1 MNDSYYALDER
12 TAIEYARACAP
23 IHALLPPDE
32 PLLCEEIGDGNLN
45 LIFRIVSARDR
56 ARSVIIK
63 QALPYVRLVGESW
76 PLSPERARIESDAL
90 TLQAQ
95 LCPDLVP
102 QLYHYEPT
110 LYLTVMQDLRDAL
123 IMRKGL
129 IEGQRYPNFA
139 EQIAEFL
146 AQTLFKTSD
155 LFLDSA
161 AKKQAVIRFTNPEL
175 CKLTEDVIFTE
186 PYLADAPNNRHNP
199 LIDPARIAALR
210 ANADVLREVR
220 WLKWAFMTRAEALIH
235 GDLHTGSIMVTPEH
249 AWVIDPE
256 FAFYGPIGFDIGAVL
271 GNLVI
276 AYAAQPGHNPDQ
288 QQHAAY
294 QDYLLQTL
302 AEVWQRFA
310 TRFDALWCAH
320 DPAAPTAFRQSFMLA
335 LLRDSIGF
343 AACKMIRRVLG
354 VAHVIDLEQIADPAQ
369 RARAETWVL
378 IIAERLLLERA
389 SIADIAALLATIREC
404 NVGDGG

>member
-1 MNDSYYALDER
+1 MNDGYYALDER
-12 TAIEYARACAP
+12 TAIDYARACVP
-23 IHALLPPDE
+23 IHALLPPAE

-45 LIFRIVSARDR
+45 LIFRIVSAHDR
-56 ARSVIIK
+56 AKSVIIK

-90 TLQAQ
+90 ALEAQ
-95 LCPDLVP
+95 LCPGLVP
-102 QLYHYEPT
+102 QLYHYDPK
-110 LYLTVMQDLRDAL
+110 LYLTVMEDLREAV

-129 IEGQRYPNFA
+129 IAGQRYPHFA
-139 EQIAEFL
+139 AQIAEFL

-161 AKKQAVIRFTNPEL
+161 AKKQAVTRFTNPEL

-210 ANADVLREVR
+210 ANQDVLREVR
-220 WLKWAFMTRAEALIH
+220 WLKWGFMTRAEALVH
-235 GDLHTGSIMVTPEH
+235 GDLHTGSIMVTPER

-256 FAFYGPIGFDIGAVL
+256 FAFYGPIGFDVGAVL

-288 QQHAAY
+288 QQCAAY
-294 QDYLLQTL
+294 QNDLLHTL
-302 AEVWQRFA
+302 AEVWQGFA
-310 TRFDALWCAH
+310 ERFDALWHAH
-320 DPAAPTAFRQSFMLA
+320 DPAAPAAFRQSFLLA

-354 VAHVIDLEQIADPAQ
+354 VAHVIDLEQIANPAQ

-378 IIAERLLLERA
+378 DIAERMLLQRA
-389 SIADIAALLATIREC
+389 AITDTAGLLAAIRSC
-404 NVGDGG
+404 PMPA

>member
-1 MNDSYYALDER
+1 MNQGYYALDER
-12 TAIEYARACAP
+12 TAIEYAHACAP
-23 IHALLPPDE
+23 IQALLPPDE

-56 ARSVIIK
+56 TKSVIIK

-90 TLQAQ
+90 ALQAQ
-95 LCPDLVP
+95 LCPGLVP
-102 QLYHYEPT
+102 QLYHYEPA
-110 LYLTVMQDLRDAL
+110 LFLTVMEDLREAI

-129 IEGQRYPNFA
+129 IAGLRYPNFA
-139 EQIAEFL
+139 AQIAEFL

-161 AKKQAVIRFTNPEL
+161 AKKQAVTRFTNPEL

-210 ANADVLREVR
+210 ANQDVLREVR
-220 WLKWAFMTRAEALIH
+220 WLKWGFMTRAEALIH
-235 GDLHTGSIMVTPEH
+235 GDLHTGSIMVTP
-249 AWVIDPE
+249 ARTWVIDPE
-256 FAFYGPIGFDIGAVL
+256 FAYYGPMGFDIGAVL

-294 QDYLLQTL
+294 QEYLLQTL
-302 AEVWQRFA
+302 AEVWQGFA
-310 TRFDALWCAH
+310 ARFDALWREH
-320 DPAAPTAFRQSFMLA
+320 DPAAPAAFRQSFLLA

-378 IIAERLLLERA
+378 DIAERLLLERA
-389 SIADIAALLATIREC
+389 AIADTAALLATIRAC
-404 NVGDGG
+404 PMPK

>member
-1 MNDSYYALDER
+1 MHMNEGYYALDER
-12 TAIEYARACAP
+12 TAIDYAHACAP
-23 IHALLPPDE
+23 IHALLPPGE

-76 PLSPERARIESDAL
+76 PLSPERARVESDAL
-90 TLQAQ
+90 TIQAQ
-95 LCPDLVP
+95 LCPSMVP
-102 QLYHYEPT
+102 QLYHYEPA
-110 LYLTVMQDLRDAL
+110 LYLTVMEDLREAV

-129 IEGQRYPNFA
+129 IAGQRYPNFA
-139 EQIAEFL
+139 QQIAEFL

-155 LFLDSA
+155 LYLDSA
-161 AKKQAVIRFTNPEL
+161 AKKQAVTRFTNPEL

-199 LIDPARIAALR
+199 LIDPARIAMLR
-210 ANADVLREVR
+210 ANEDLLREVR

-235 GDLHTGSIMVTPEH
+235 GDLHTGSIMVTPER

-276 AYAAQPGHNPDQ
+276 AYAAQPGHNPNH

-294 QDYLLQTL
+294 QEYLLQAL
-302 AEVWQRFA
+302 AEVWERFA
-310 TRFDALWCAH
+310 TRFDALWHAH
-320 DPAAPTAFRQSFMLA
+320 DPATPAAFRQSFLLA
-335 LLRDSIGF
+335 LLHDSIGF

-378 IIAERLLLERA
+378 DIAERLLLERA
-389 SIADIAALLATIREC
+389 SIAASAGLLATIRAC
-404 NVGDGG
+404 TMPV